1 MDSVVSLIGSLVG
14 GDLNGHVDRTSR
26 GYEDVHGGYGVGEEY
41 VDCKTIL
48 DLINDGVL
56 FVASIDSCN
65 RPYLLGKSLVVVI
78 MMHL

>member
-1 MDSVVSLIGSLVG
+1 MVTWIGHL
-14 GDLNGHVDRTSR
+14 D
-26 GYEDVHGGYGVGEEY
+26 GGYGVGEEY

>member
-1 MDSVVSLIGSLVG
+1 MVTWIGHLEGMRMCMGGMVWGKNMLIV
-14 GDLNGHVDRTSR
+14 
-26 GYEDVHGGYGVGEEY
+26 
-41 VDCKTIL
+41 KTIL

-65 RPYLLGKSLVVVI
+65 RLYLLGKSLVVVI